1 MIAVDAGEL
10 SFIRAWRHKLPTFRR
25 LLDEGTLLKLQS
37 SAEYVTGSVWPT
49 MYTGKSPG
57 EHGITQHIQWD
68 PLAMRMRRVTS
79 DWIYNEPFWYDL
91 SRAGLGVV
99 VIDVPFLFESRLP
112 DAIGNQLGDLM
123 TCWESSMRT
132 YPRFAE
138 RFAAASVV
146 TRWGTRFR

>member
-1 MIAVDAGEL
+1 MIAVDASEL
-10 SFIRAWRHKLPTFRR
+10 SFIRAKRHKLPTFRR

-68 PLAMRMRRVTS
+68 PIAMRMRRLTS

-91 SRAGLGVV
+91 SRAGLGC
-99 VIDVPFLFESRLP
+99 RC
-112 DAIGNQLGDLM
+112 N
-123 TCWESSMRT
+123 
-132 YPRFAE
+132 
-138 RFAAASVV
+138 
-146 TRWGTRFR
+146 